1 MQENPIEKAYNGF
14 LASLPEK
21 EKLSFFAPSCAS
33 ADDIVK
39 EIKNLD
45 IITRRGSSSKTCISM
60 VQKLGDRLEP
70 FFKIV
75 EIFVSSKPEVAALV
89 WGSVRFVFKVL
100 TYFIDCWLELNILL

>member
-1 MQENPIEKAYNGF
+1 MQENAIEKAYNDF

-21 EKLSFFAPSCAS
+21 EKLSLFTTPCAS

-39 EIKNLD
+39 EIKSLD
-45 IITRRGSSSKTCISM
+45 IMTRRGSSSKTCISM

-100 TYFIDCWLELNILL
+100 TYFIDYLLEINLFV